1 MHNVKSFNESS
12 NTKKTLYTIL
22 YLYVNKYHKLF
33 YFMVINMKEYAVK
46 DINMAKEGLER
57 IEWAQRHMPVLNLI
71 KAEFTKKKPLKGV
84 NVIACLHVTVETAN
98 LIDTLLAGGAN
109 VALTASNPLSTQD
122 DVAAALAKKG
132 VKVYA
137 IRGEDEKT
145 YYEHIESALKIKP
158 NVTLDDGADV
168 IATVHTK
175 HKEYLKGIYGGCE
188 ETTTGVIRLRSMA
201 ADKALKYPVV
211 AVNDAE
217 TKMMFDNRY
226 GTGQSTLHGIIN
238 ATNILLAGKTVV
250 VVGYGW
256 CGRGVAARAK
266 GMGSNVVVVEIE
278 PRKALEAAMD
288 GYMVTDMTEAAKI
301 GDLFITV
308 TGDISVIRKEHFQL
322 MKDQAI
328 VCNSGHFNVELD
340 LVALKKLS
348 KKVSLV
354 KADVE
359 EYLFKDGRRI
369 YVLGEGRLVN
379 LACAF
384 GHPPEVMDMSFANQ
398 ALSVKYIVEN
408 HKKLKNEVYKV
419 PEDIDNRVARLKL
432 ESMGIKL
439 EKLTE
444 EQEKYLSSWS
454 MGT

>member
-1 MHNVKSFNESS
+1 MAKNS
-12 NTKKTLYTIL
+12 NSND
-22 YLYVNKYHKLF
+22 YV
-33 YFMVINMKEYAVK
+33 VK
-46 DINMAKEGLER
+46 DIGLAKQGAER
-57 IEWAQRHMPVLNLI
+57 IEWARRHMPVLGLI
-71 KAEFTKKKPLKGV
+71 KEEFAKKKPLKGV

-137 IRGEDEKT
+137 IRGEDTKT
-145 YYEHIESALKIKP
+145 YNENIVKALKIKP

-168 IATVHTK
+168 IATVHSTQK
-175 HKEYLKGIYGGCE
+175 QYLKDIWGGCE
-188 ETTTGVIRLRSMA
+188 ETTTGVIRLRAMA
-201 ADKALKYPVV
+201 QDKALKYPVV

-238 ATNILLAGKTVV
+238 ATNVLLAGKNLV

-256 CGRGVAARAK
+256 CGRGVAARAQ
-266 GMGSNVVVVEIE
+266 GMGANVIVVEVN

-288 GYMVTDMTEAAKI
+288 GYRVMDMTRAAEA
-301 GDLFITV
+301 GDIFVTV
-308 TGDISVIRKEHFQL
+308 TGDTSVIRKEHFTK

-340 LVALKKLS
+340 LDDLRKMSKSVNTIKNDVDEYVLKN
-348 KKVSLV
+348 
-354 KADVE
+354 
-359 EYLFKDGRRI
+359 GNRI
-369 YVLGEGRLVN
+369 YVLAEGRLVN

-398 ALSVKYIVEN
+398 ALSVKLIVEN
-408 HKKLKNEVYKV
+408 HKKMKNEV
-419 PEDIDNRVARLKL
+419 
-432 ESMGIKL
+432 
-439 EKLTE
+439 
-444 EQEKYLSSWS
+444 
-454 MGT
+454 

>member
-1 MHNVKSFNESS
+1 MKNND
-12 NTKKTLYTIL
+12 
-22 YLYVNKYHKLF
+22 YV
-33 YFMVINMKEYAVK
+33 VK
-46 DINMAKEGLER
+46 DIGLAKQGAER
-57 IEWAQRHMPVLNLI
+57 IEWARRHMPVLGLI
-71 KAEFTKKKPLKGV
+71 KEEFAKTKPLKGV

-98 LIDTLLAGGAN
+98 LIDTMLAGGAN
-109 VALTASNPLSTQD
+109 IALTASNPLSTQD

-137 IRGEDEKT
+137 IRGEGPEM
-145 YYEHIESALKIKP
+145 YYENIEKALKIKP

-168 IATVHTK
+168 IATVHSK

-188 ETTTGVIRLRSMA
+188 ETTTGVIRLRAMA
-201 ADKALKYPVV
+201 KDKALKYPVV

-238 ATNILLAGKTVV
+238 ATNVLLAGKNLV

-256 CGRGVAARAK
+256 CGRGVASRAM
-266 GMGSNVVVVEIE
+266 GMGSNVIVVEVN

-288 GYMVTDMTEAAKI
+288 GYRVMNMSEAAAV
-301 GDLFITV
+301 GDIFVTV
-308 TGDISVIRKEHFQL
+308 TGDTSVIRKEHFAK

-340 LVALKKLS
+340 LDDLKKMAKS
-348 KKVSLV
+348 VNTIKT
-354 KADVE
+354 DVE
-359 EYLFKDGRRI
+359 EYVLKNGNRI
-369 YVLGEGRLVN
+369 YVLAEGRLVN

-398 ALSVKYIVEN
+398 ALSVKLIVEN
-408 HKKLKNEVYKV
+408 HKKMKNEVYKV
-419 PEDIDNRVARLKL
+419 PEEIDNRVASMKLKA
-432 ESMGIKL
+432 MGISL
-439 EKLTE
+439 EKLTK

-454 MGT
+454 EGT

>member
-1 MHNVKSFNESS
+1 MMKD
-12 NTKKTLYTIL
+12 
-22 YLYVNKYHKLF
+22 YV
-33 YFMVINMKEYAVK
+33 VK
-46 DINMAKEGLER
+46 DIKMAKQGTER
-57 IEWAQRHMPVLNLI
+57 IEWARRHMPVLNYI
-71 KAEFTKKKPLKGV
+71 KDEFEKTKPLKGV
-84 NVIACLHVTVETAN
+84 NIIACLHVTVETAN
-98 LIDTLLAGGAN
+98 LISTLQAGGAN

-137 IRGEDEKT
+137 IRGENEEQ
-145 YYEHIESALKIKP
+145 YYENIETALKIKP

-168 IATVHTK
+168 IATVHSK

-188 ETTTGVIRLRSMA
+188 ETTTGVIRLRAMA
-201 ADKALKYPVV
+201 KDKALKYPVV

-226 GTGQSTLHGIIN
+226 GTGQSTLHGIMN
-238 ATNILLAGKTVV
+238 STNVLLAGKNVV

-256 CGRGVAARAK
+256 CGRGVAMRAK
-266 GMGSNVVVVEIE
+266 GMGSNVIVVEVN

-288 GYMVTDMTEAAKI
+288 GFRVMDMKQAAKE
-301 GDLFITV
+301 GDIFITV
-308 TGDISVIRKEHFQL
+308 TGDISVIRKEHFKL

-328 VCNSGHFNVELD
+328 VCNSGHFNVEID
-340 LVALKKLS
+340 LEALGKMAKKAAE
-348 KKVSLV
+348 V
-354 KADVE
+354 KADVM
-359 EYLFKDGRRI
+359 EYLLDDGRRI

-419 PEDIDNRVARLKL
+419 PEDIDNRVAKMKL
-432 ESMGIKL
+432 ETMGISI
-439 EKLTE
+439 EKLTA
-444 EQEKYLSSWS
+444 EQEKYLGSWS